1 MLTSTY
7 LVSTDKRLR
16 AYLIGGLIALM
27 VVAGSLAYEV
37 KPGDTLS
44 GIAAKHGV
52 SLQALLESN
61 DIANP
66 DLILPGQKINIPG
79 SGGSGGGGTDVH
91 VVEAGETLGVIAA
104 RYKATVAAIAKANDL
119 KNPNLIRV
127 GQKLTIPAG
136 GGGGGGSSSSGF
148 HIVKAGETLGTI
160 ARKYGLS
167 VSALAEANG
176 ISVQEAMMAGLPVIC
191 LKWGGPELL
200 ADAGSAVL
208 IDPGEQTQVV
218 RDVAAAMTS
227 LAADPDAA
235 NRIATRARVIAER
248 RFSWDDV
255 AREWQ
260 GDHEPR

>member
-52 SLQALLESN
+52 SLQALLGRN

-66 DLILPGQKINIPG
+66 DLSGPGETINSRG

-91 VVEAGETLGVIAA
+91 VVEAGGTPGVIAA

-119 KNPNLIRV
+119 KNPILIRV
-127 GQKLTIPAG
+127 G
-136 GGGGGGSSSSGF
+136 
-148 HIVKAGETLGTI
+148 
-160 ARKYGLS
+160 
-167 VSALAEANG
+167 
-176 ISVQEAMMAGLPVIC
+176 
-191 LKWGGPELL
+191 
-200 ADAGSAVL
+200 
-208 IDPGEQTQVV
+208 
-218 RDVAAAMTS
+218 
-227 LAADPDAA
+227 
-235 NRIATRARVIAER
+235 
-248 RFSWDDV
+248 
-255 AREWQ
+255 
-260 GDHEPR
+260 